1 MNAIVLITLMVGV
14 VHVCV
19 QNDLI
24 NLVNKD
30 IYKLAYRSTW
40 IVSFSVSALCC
51 YYYVKLVFNFRLRLL
66 YEQCQRCGAL
76 LVVQVMVALICLAGV
91 STYSLVQQ
99 MQLIGSEAQGRDLP
113 LLWKTVFITTTFA
126 GVLQRLL
133 ASKPCVY
140 VCVFTLTSVS
150 ELFTCSDYKT
160 HSVLFYNNPCVLT
173 FSCSAIFTCLALPVA
188 KRWVC
193 EMNPEVKSTLLE
205 LLPWK
210 VFLFLNRNILF
221 TLSET
226 SLESYSDTVYIL
238 NIGFRGFCL
247 IWLLFVVL
255 YVGYDFAIPC
265 KCDSQSQGRRELAG
279 VYRTNL
285 NYPSKSQVV
294 TGLSP
299 RHYALRYKVF
309 SPTGEVDRETKARIK
324 SNMMI
329 HEQYRILLSQLD

>member
-1 MNAIVLITLMVGV
+1 MIM
-14 VHVCV
+14 
-19 QNDLI
+19 
-24 NLVNKD
+24 
-30 IYKLAYRSTW
+30 
-40 IVSFSVSALCC
+40 
-51 YYYVKLVFNFRLRLL
+51 
-66 YEQCQRCGAL
+66 
-76 LVVQVMVALICLAGV
+76 
-91 STYSLVQQ
+91 
-99 MQLIGSEAQGRDLP
+99 
-113 LLWKTVFITTTFA
+113 
-126 GVLQRLL
+126 
-133 ASKPCVY
+133 
-140 VCVFTLTSVS
+140 
-150 ELFTCSDYKT
+150 
-160 HSVLFYNNPCVLT
+160 CVLN

-193 EMNPEVKSTLLE
+193 ELNPEVKSTLLE

-210 VFLFLNRNILF
+210 VFLFLNRNISS
-221 TLSET
+221 TLSEKPLS
-226 SLESYSDTVYIL
+226 SLDVYNDTVYIL

-279 VYRTNL
+279 VYRTVF